1 MVNREDRERRPEFLA
16 FPFKQI
22 TISCPISRQQH
33 QHSRTPAARR
43 EVEKTIILDRRR

>member
-22 TISCPISRQQH
+22 MISCPISRQQH
-33 QHSRTPAARR
+33 QHSRTPAAR
-43 EVEKTIILDRRR
+43 